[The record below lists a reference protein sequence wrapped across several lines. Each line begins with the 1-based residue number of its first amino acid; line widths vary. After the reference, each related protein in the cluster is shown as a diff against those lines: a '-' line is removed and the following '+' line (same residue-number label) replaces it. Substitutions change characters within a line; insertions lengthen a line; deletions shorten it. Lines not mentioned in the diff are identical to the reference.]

1 MSTDDRN
8 ELIEA
13 YFTAIDD
20 EEPEIARSALADG
33 FVYES
38 LLGRLEGFD
47 GLVEYITELR
57 STSDSTHD
65 LTRRIHD
72 EDVSVVEGTV
82 TGLDAEGEPTSAD
95 FCDVFEFDDE
105 ETAITRITVYLNDS

>member
-13 YFTAIDD
+13 YFASLDD

-38 LLGRLEGFD
+38 PLGRLEGFD
-47 GLVEYITELR
+47 GLVEYITERR
-57 STSDSTHD
+57 STSDSTHE

-72 EDVSVVEGTV
+72 ADVSVVEGTV
-82 TGLDAEGEPTSAD
+82 TGLDAGGDPTEAD
-95 FCDVFEFDDE
+95 FCDVFEFDDD
-105 ETAITRITVYLNDS
+105 ETAITRIAVYLNDS